1 MRTPKIYIE
10 TSIFN
15 FVFADDAPD
24 KRDDALV
31 LFQGETVRRTLWD
44 VDYADAEKVVLVM
57 DNLNTKK
64 TMYSSAISV

>member
-31 LFQGETVRRTLWD
+31 LFREG
-44 VDYADAEKVVLVM
+44 YKCIGIFSPAEII
-57 DNLNTKK
+57 DND
-64 TMYSSAISV
+64 